1 MPANS
6 TRARTLSPRYVAG
19 WQIPSL
25 LPEGTRTAKHMAEL
39 IKVDQA
45 RLGFLL
51 EYAVRMIISGK
62 VVAFPTDTFYGLGAD
77 PFNLAA
83 VSEVY
88 RIKRRMADRPL
99 PLLVAS
105 IDQAA
110 DLTHNPPQLFFTLAK
125 RFWPGP
131 LTLVVPAS
139 RQIPLKV
146 TANTGKV
153 GLRWPQALLATA
165 LIDASA
171 RPLTG
176 TSANLSELSACSTA
190 QEVDRQIGDLL
201 PLILDGGPTEG
212 QLASTVVDLTGE
224 RVRIVRPGSVSES
237 ELKEFLD

>member
-1 MPANS
+1 MLQDG
-6 TRARTLSPRYVAG
+6 TFPR
-19 WQIPSL
+19 I
-25 LPEGTRTAKHMAEL
+25 LPERARTAKHMAEL
-39 IKVDQA
+39 IKVEQA

-51 EYAVRMIISGK
+51 EYAVRMIVSGK
-62 VVAFPTDTFYGLGAD
+62 VIAFPTDTFYGLGAD

-83 VSEVY
+83 VSEVF

-110 DLTHNPPQLFFTLAK
+110 DLTHDPPQLFFTLAK

-153 GLRWPQALLATA
+153 GLRWPRALLATA
-165 LIDASA
+165 LIEASA

-176 TSANLSELSACSTA
+176 TSANLSELPGCSTA
-190 QEVDRQIGDLL
+190 QEVERQIGALL

-224 RVRIVRPGSVSES
+224 RLRIVRTGRCIGV
-237 ELKEFLD
+237 

>member
-1 MPANS
+1 
-6 TRARTLSPRYVAG
+6 
-19 WQIPSL
+19 
-25 LPEGTRTAKHMAEL
+25 MAEL
-39 IKVDQA
+39 IKVHET
-45 RLGFLL
+45 RLEFLL
-51 EYAVRMIISGK
+51 EYAVRTIISGK

-83 VSEVY
+83 VSEVF
-88 RIKRRMADRPL
+88 RIKRRTSDRPL

-105 IDQAA
+105 LDQAA
-110 DLTHNPPQLFFTLAK
+110 DLTHNPPLLFFTLAE

-131 LTLVVPAS
+131 LTLLVPAS

-153 GLRWPQALLATA
+153 GLRWPNAPLATA
-165 LIDASA
+165 LIDACA

-176 TSANLSELSACSTA
+176 TSANISDLTSCSTA
-190 QEVDRQIGDLL
+190 EEVDRQMGDVL

-224 RVRIVRPGSVSES
+224 RVRIVRPGRIAES
-237 ELKEFLD
+237 ELKEFLG